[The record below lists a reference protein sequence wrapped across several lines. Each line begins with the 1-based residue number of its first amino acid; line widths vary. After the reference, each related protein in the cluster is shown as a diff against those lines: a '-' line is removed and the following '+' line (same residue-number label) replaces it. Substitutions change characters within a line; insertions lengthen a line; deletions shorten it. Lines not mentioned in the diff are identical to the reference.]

1 MRDTTTHERS
11 SRTMS
16 KKFIF
21 VILTAVAVALAA
33 CGKKEEPPKPAA
45 VPAPPTAAAPAP
57 APMPAG
63 VTAGMVSLGSA
74 IGADKKVTTATE
86 SFAKGDTFYVS
97 VDTAG
102 AGTAELKAKWTY
114 HKDGQVAV
122 VKEDSQT
129 ITPTGP
135 ATSEFH
141 VSKPDG
147 WPAGD
152 YQVEVLL
159 GDKSVGVKKFAVK

>member
-1 MRDTTTHERS
+1 MNRKHLY
-11 SRTMS
+11 
-16 KKFIF
+16 
-21 VILTAVAVALAA
+21 VLLTAAAVALAA

-45 VPAPPTAAAPAP
+45 APAPAPAAAPAP
-57 APMPAG
+57 APAG

-97 VDTAG
+97 VDTTG
-102 AGTAELKAKWTY
+102 AGTANLKAKWTY

-141 VSKPDG
+141 ISKPDG
-147 WPAGD
+147 WPAGE
-152 YQVEVLL
+152 YQVQVLL
-159 GDKSVGVKKFAVK
+159 GEQSVATKKFAVK